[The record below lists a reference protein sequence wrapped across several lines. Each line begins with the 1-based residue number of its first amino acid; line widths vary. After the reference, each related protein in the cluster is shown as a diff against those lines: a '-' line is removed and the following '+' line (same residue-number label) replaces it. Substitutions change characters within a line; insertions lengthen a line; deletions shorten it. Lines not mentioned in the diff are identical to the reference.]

1 MLVDKLGG
9 LECGATC
16 RSKLAS
22 AIWSARIV
30 VHLVQII
37 ITNQTTFTRGRWSQ
51 PCTVMG
57 LMGRLTV
64 KMRTMAPRF
73 VRWGRF

>member
-1 MLVDKLGG
+1 M
-9 LECGATC
+9 
-16 RSKLAS
+16 
-22 AIWSARIV
+22 
-30 VHLVQII
+30 II

-51 PCTVMG
+51 PCLVMG